1 MASSSKGKNVEGGK
15 QSDWRLLHSTMP
27 KNPTSEMLATLDFP
41 FHVDPEPRDSV
52 PKEFTMGVNYL
63 KSIDGNVPWDGYYA
77 RYKKEL
83 IPVTNV
89 YGAWCEVRKRHDKWE
104 AFRFARP
111 NLGVRGS
118 VHPEIN
124 TKRMLENQEAYVSRP
139 STPANDE
146 PTQESTPPQ
155 VVEEPEHDS
164 DIEDVE
170 RGLEYGAFAV
180 RSSTTELPPRR
191 PRGTGD
197 DPMTLADARSDK
209 NDYLRL
215 EGTPPDRFDGNRE
228 RTLRFLT
235 QFKRFMLMN
244 DGATISRNPIK
255 RCAYFLSLIEG
266 SKVEGWTDRS
276 YEWLDKVQNGKTTIP
291 FDMTAWEVL
300 ERDFRNA
307 FVDYAEHER
316 AADDLKRLKMKEGR
330 IDEYIAAFERLGH
343 RANADLDDPLNLRLF
358 ARGLPKA
365 LCDICID
372 IDSPE
377 TFEQWANAAQRHQRN
392 WLRKQAI
399 KDEYGSSQ
407 PPQRSNHQNQR
418 RGNGFGNFYWR
429 RGQGQGQQQ
438 SNRGSSGPARPRLPP
453 RDDNAMDTS
462 AAVRKAST
470 DKDKEEYRKTG
481 RCFECGKQGHLA
493 RVCPSK
499 KPRQN
504 ARTVTIEDDNE
515 ELPSDRDDPGLTPVT
530 LAALA
535 MRLSDDDKQTFAR
548 SLQQLGAD
556 AGFQDA

>member
-1 MASSSKGKNVEGGK
+1 M
-15 QSDWRLLHSTMP
+15 T
-27 KNPTSEMLATLDFP
+27 EMLATLDFP
-41 FHVDPEPRDSV
+41 FHVDPEPRDSM

-83 IPVTNV
+83 IPITNV

-104 AFRFARP
+104 AFRFACP

-118 VHPEIN
+118 VHPEID
-124 TKRMLENQEAYVSRP
+124 TKRMLEHQEAYISRP

-170 RGLEYGAFAV
+170 QGLDYGVFAV

-197 DPMTLADARSDK
+197 DPMTLADVRSSKD
-209 NDYLRL
+209 DYLRL

-235 QFKRFMLMN
+235 QFKWFMLMN

-266 SKVEGWTDRS
+266 AKVEGWTDRS
-276 YEWLDKVQNGKTTIP
+276 YEWLDKVQTGKTTIP
-291 FDMTAWEVL
+291 FGMTAWEVL
-300 ERDFRNA
+300 ERDFCNA
-307 FVDYAEHER
+307 FVDYAEHKR
-316 AADDLKRLKMKEGR
+316 AADNLKKLRMKEGR
-330 IDEYIAAFERLGH
+330 IDEYIVAFERLAH
-343 RANADLDDPLNLRLF
+343 RANADLNDPLNLRLF

-365 LCDICID
+365 LCDACID

-377 TFEQWANAAQRHQRN
+377 TFEQWSNAAQRHQRN
-392 WLRKQAI
+392 WLCKQAI
-399 KDEYGSSQ
+399 RDEYGSSQ
-407 PPQRSNHQNQR
+407 PPQRSNNQSGQQR
-418 RGNGFGNFYWR
+418 NNNRFGNFFWR
-429 RGQGQGQQQ
+429 RSGQGSNSNSNQN
-438 SNRGSSGPARPRLPP
+438 NRGNSGPARPRLPP
-453 RDDNAMDTS
+453 CDDNAMDTS
-462 AAVRKAST
+462 TTVRKAT
-470 DKDKEEYRKTG
+470 TEKDKEEYRKAG

-493 RVCPSK
+493 RTCPSK
-499 KPRQN
+499 KP
-504 ARTVTIEDDNE
+504 
-515 ELPSDRDDPGLTPVT
+515 
-530 LAALA
+530 
-535 MRLSDDDKQTFAR
+535 
-548 SLQQLGAD
+548 
-556 AGFQDA
+556 